1 MWLFSRGEHVA
12 KLANVEGE
20 IREFVRQQ
28 NDFHADG
35 QPPANNV
42 TSLLQGAAGAPGAPE
57 QEIDNLIAELQAMR
71 ERLQSEGS
79 RVQQRVVDYATMSQ
93 SAMQS
98 VKAISESLQNTSALL
113 RRSNEAA
120 SL

>member
-42 TSLLQGAAGAPGAPE
+42 TSPLQGAAGAPE

-113 RRSNEAA
+113 RR
-120 SL
+120 